1 MPKFAPVANPKQQ
14 STESKTT
21 CFHCGEVCNDHEFH
35 LEDKYFCCFGCKT
48 VYEILRDNDL
58 CSYYDMQEHP
68 GITQKNKVAAFCR
81 CGQTKN
87 KPFCD
92 GSHVKIDFK
101 G

>member
-58 CSYYDMQEHP
+58 LVARTHASNESCR
-68 GITQKNKVAAFCR
+68 ITIA
-81 CGQTKN
+81 G
-87 KPFCD
+87 
-92 GSHVKIDFK
+92 
-101 G
+101 